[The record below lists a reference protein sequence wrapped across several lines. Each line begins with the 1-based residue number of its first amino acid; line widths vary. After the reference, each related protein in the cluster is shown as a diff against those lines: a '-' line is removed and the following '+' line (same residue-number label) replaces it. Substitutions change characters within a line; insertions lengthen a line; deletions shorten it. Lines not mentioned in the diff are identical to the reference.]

1 MRISMTDSIGA
12 THCANSIDGAPEG
25 NSMPEETLRADDEA
39 VQADLLGSAAQVN
52 REFDRR

>member
-1 MRISMTDSIGA
+1 MTDSIGA